1 MGHGRFLFDES
12 EDNFYSFFLM
22 FDAELAAVEKTVQ
35 ANKLV
40 NY

>member
-1 MGHGRFLFDES
+1 MGDFFLMNLRTIFIV
-12 EDNFYSFFLM
+12 FFLM
-22 FDAELAAVEKTVQ
+22 FGAELAAVEKTVQ